1 MKSLCVNPDFWRS
14 KLARKYLMLRYHLT
28 NGAKVLYKIIFGTH
42 QETVNFSAYNL
53 LRIFMI
59 LLISFPVPGWSIGQ
73 CTNSFLSKSSICYN
87 FGIVKSCSFWS
98 LCILYHSAF
107 FTAILYNY
115 TTGTAFYLNKRCF
128 CSFFSIF
135 RIPRTPRTK
144 SLMPGMRIGNT
155 HLIRCC
161 GEQFKNES
169 ILKPPLLVK
178 EGRIRRSWLTKM
190 VISQYLEYALFK

>member
-1 MKSLCVNPDFWRS
+1 M
-14 KLARKYLMLRYHLT
+14 
-28 NGAKVLYKIIFGTH
+28 
-42 QETVNFSAYNL
+42 
-53 LRIFMI
+53 
-59 LLISFPVPGWSIGQ
+59 LLISFPVPGRSIGQ

-115 TTGTAFYLNKRCF
+115 TKGTAFFLNKRCF
-128 CSFFSIF
+128 CSFFSMF

-169 ILKPPLLVK
+169 IVKPPLLVK

>member
-1 MKSLCVNPDFWRS
+1 MKSLCVNPGFWRS

-28 NGAKVLYKIIFGTH
+28 NGAKVLYKIILGTH

-53 LRIFMI
+53 LRILM
-59 LLISFPVPGWSIGQ
+59 LLISFPVPGRSIGQ

-115 TTGTAFYLNKRCF
+115 TTGTVFYLNKRCF
-128 CSFFSIF
+128 CSFSLYFVYLA
-135 RIPRTPRTK
+135 RLAPRVSCLVCVLVT
-144 SLMPGMRIGNT
+144 
-155 HLIRCC
+155 LI
-161 GEQFKNES
+161 
-169 ILKPPLLVK
+169 
-178 EGRIRRSWLTKM
+178 W
-190 VISQYLEYALFK
+190 